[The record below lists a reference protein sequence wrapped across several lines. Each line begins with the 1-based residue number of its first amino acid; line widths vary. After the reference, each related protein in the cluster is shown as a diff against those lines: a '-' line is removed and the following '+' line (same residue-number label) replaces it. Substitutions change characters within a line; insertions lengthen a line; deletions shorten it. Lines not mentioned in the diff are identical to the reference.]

1 MARDKKSEGTLT
13 FVLPG
18 PNGIERVD
26 DPDRAAIDK
35 AFAAIGVTMADGDWL
50 MATILLLSGPNLNLL
65 GEREPQFYG
74 TTTLEDLVALA
85 RETAAKF
92 GHELEHVQS
101 NHEGTLIDAIHGAR
115 GRCAAI
121 VCNAGAFSHY
131 AYALTDALAAYDGV
145 KIELHLS
152 NPHAREAWR
161 HKSVL
166 TPVVDGV
173 IAGFKE
179 TGYRIAIEAVAARLE
194 ET

>member
-1 MARDKKSEGTLT
+1 
-13 FVLPG
+13 
-18 PNGIERVD
+18 
-26 DPDRAAIDK
+26 
-35 AFAAIGVTMADGDWL
+35 
-50 MATILLLSGPNLNLL
+50 MATILLLSGPNLDLL
-65 GEREPQFYG
+65 GAREPQFYG
-74 TTTLEDLVALA
+74 TTTLDELVALA
-85 RETAAKF
+85 RETASKF

-152 NPHAREAWR
+152 NPHAREEWR
-161 HKSVL
+161 HTSVL